1 MGLVALTYSRGVPL
15 DTGVEMPQRFLRIH
29 EVMSRTGLSR
39 PTIYRRCAA
48 GTFPRQIP
56 LGNPHIVG
64 WLDSAIEEWQQA
76 QVDAASACDARD
88 DRDLSKIKPSRV
100 R

>member
-1 MGLVALTYSRGVPL
+1 MA
-15 DTGVEMPQRFLRIH
+15 QRFLRIN

-48 GTFPRQIP
+48 GTFPKPIP

-64 WLDSAIEEWQQA
+64 WLESAIDDWQKA
-76 QVDAASACDARD
+76 QIDAASASEPFAATA
-88 DRDLSKIKPSRV
+88 
-100 R
+100 